1 MKKLYDAVLEVIEGP
16 HLPLSIAQE
25 LADEVAEVS
34 AVIMRQEI
42 KLILTGLLSNDDE
55 DLRQAVKNVTNK
67 L

>member
-1 MKKLYDAVLEVIEGP
+1 MKKLYDAINKVVDNP
-16 HLPLSIAQE
+16 E

-34 AVIMRQEI
+34 AVVMRQEI
-42 KLILTGLLSNDDE
+42 KNILTGLLSHDDE

>member
-1 MKKLYDAVLEVIEGP
+1 MKKLYEAINNVIDNP
-16 HLPLSIAQE
+16 E

-34 AVIMRQEI
+34 AVVMRQEI
-42 KLILTGLLSNDDE
+42 KNILTGLLSHDDE